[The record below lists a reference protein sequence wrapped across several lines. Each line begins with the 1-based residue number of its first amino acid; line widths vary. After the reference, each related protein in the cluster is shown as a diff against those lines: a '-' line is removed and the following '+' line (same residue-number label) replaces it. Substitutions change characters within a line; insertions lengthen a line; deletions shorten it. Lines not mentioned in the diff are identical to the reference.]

1 MTGWDISPFDA
12 DGLRVSALRP
22 PVLPEPRRHGE
33 DPADCDECR
42 SRDEGIWR
50 NDRWRPTRIPGVGVP
65 RVLMPYP
72 RDHYDMAHLQAVLGL
87 QLPSGLNGA
96 HVPGRCRPLRARGI
110 PLFLGFRLPL
120 GHLPRA
126 LRPLRR
132 TGGRHADAAPQPV
145 DLGSILIAGW

>member
-1 MTGWDISPFDA
+1 MTGWDIIAFDA

-42 SRDEGIWR
+42 SRDEGNWR

-72 RDHYDMAHLQAVLGL
+72 RDHYDMADLPDGRGC
-87 QLPSGLNGA
+87 PSGTTSCP
-96 HVPGRCRPLRARGI
+96 HTRRMSPTRTQPPL
-110 PLFLGFRLPL
+110 PTP
-120 GHLPRA
+120 
-126 LRPLRR
+126 
-132 TGGRHADAAPQPV
+132 
-145 DLGSILIAGW
+145 